1 MSLILQKIS
10 FSSQISMARKFKQ
23 AKAKLDF
30 LTDIDMLLMVEKGIS
45 HYICHFNL
53 CGWAMPQKLP
63 GNNFEWIEDN
73 SQFN

>member
-1 MSLILQKIS
+1 
-10 FSSQISMARKFKQ
+10 
-23 AKAKLDF
+23 
-30 LTDIDMLLMVEKGIS
+30 MLLMVEKGIS